1 MPEKDG
7 QEQEL
12 DERLEAVPLFP
23 LPGTVFFPHTLLP
36 LHVFEPRYR
45 QMTEHVL
52 AGDGLMAV
60 VLQKHDDDERGD
72 LSDLHHTAG
81 LGRVVHHER
90 LPDGRF
96 HILLQGIARV
106 SLLEELPMEG
116 HLYRRARAR
125 VQCAPPYDES
135 DVRRELA
142 TLKACY
148 AQVLDTSPAARE
160 RLGDLTRRVA
170 HPGVLADVVCA
181 SVLDDPATRQAAL
194 EDTCVVGR
202 LQKANEALATL
213 LLGQLPSDLALVH

>member
-7 QEQEL
+7 QEQDL
-12 DERLEAVPLFP
+12 DERLEALPLFP
-23 LPGTVFFPHTLLP
+23 LPATVFFPHTLLP

-52 AGDGLMAV
+52 GGDGLMAV
-60 VLQKHDDDERGD
+60 VLQKSDDERGD
-72 LSDLHHTAG
+72 LSDLHRTAG

-106 SLLEELPMEG
+106 QLLEELPMDG
-116 HLYRRARAR
+116 RLYRRARAAIA
-125 VQCAPPYDES
+125 APPPFDEA
-135 DVRRELA
+135 DVRRELS

-148 AQVLDTSPAARE
+148 AQVLEACPALRD
-160 RLGDLTRRVA
+160 RLADLTRRVP

-194 EDTCVVGR
+194 EDPCIVGR
-202 LQKANEALATL
+202 LKRANEALATL
-213 LLGQLPSDLALVH
+213 LLGHLPSDLALVH